1 MTFRQLQRRCC
12 HHRLQWHRGVMLF
25 MFLATSLSAASF
37 TQSEHSALG
46 FHDLFQHVKVKPA
59 AALSW
64 NNLPM
69 LNGKLLK

>member
-1 MTFRQLQRRCC
+1 MLLLQ
-12 HHRLQWHRGVMLF
+12 LF

-37 TQSEHSALG
+37 SQSEHWAVGL
-46 FHDLFQHVKVKPA
+46 HDLFQHLKVKPA

-69 LNGKLLK
+69 FNG